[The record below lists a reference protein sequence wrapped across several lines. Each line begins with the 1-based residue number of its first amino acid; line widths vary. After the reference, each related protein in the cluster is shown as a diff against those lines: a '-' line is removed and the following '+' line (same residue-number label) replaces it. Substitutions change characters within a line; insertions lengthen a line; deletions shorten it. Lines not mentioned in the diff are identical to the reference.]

1 MRRAADLL
9 GGRAPVPDS
18 LGYSVKRRLLGRPLV
33 NEQLSEQRL
42 SNPLALGVLSP
53 DGISSSAYGTEE
65 ILIALLPL
73 AGLAAFT
80 LILPMTLVVLFVMT
94 LVVLSYR
101 EIVMVYIRPAGS
113 YVVARE
119 NFGPKVAQIAA
130 VALLIDYVVTVAVQ
144 TAGGAA
150 AIVSAF
156 PSLTR
161 IPGLSTKTV
170 LLIISV
176 LAILIMCYGNL
187 RGIREAGR
195 SFAVPTFLFAGSVL
209 LMIVV
214 GLIREIFGDLPRLDP
229 HSLQET
235 YPIGSGTAGII
246 SAAMIFTLL
255 RAFANGGA
263 SLTGIEA
270 VSDAVGAFRPPEGV
284 NARRVLVTE
293 GIILGTLVAGISW
306 LAHETH
312 ATPRIPGA
320 PTVLAQEATLVFGG
334 GFGRVLFYVLQ
345 VATALILFTGGNTS
359 FNGFPFLASYVA
371 GDAFL
376 PRWLLKR
383 GHRLVFSNAIIG
395 LTVVSIA
402 LIIIRGANVNDLV
415 PLYAIG
421 VFTAFCMA
429 GFGMARY
436 HLRRREPGWRHR
448 LVINFS
454 AGVLT
459 AIVVVIFA
467 VVKFTEGA
475 WIVVVLFV
483 VLVPALIRLNREY
496 AMEAEVLS
504 TIGDRQPPPPPRYA
518 RRTVFV
524 LVDSFDLATLAAL
537 RYARSLGPTKLR
549 AVHFVI
555 DSARAEMLR
564 QQWLRADRG
573 VVLDFID
580 VPDRRLVRAAA
591 ELVSQ
596 EVANPG
602 THVTVI
608 LPRRSFSPLLGRLLH
623 DRTADKIA
631 GAVSRIPRSAATI
644 IPFDVSSRVEVLQER
659 QAAKAAKA
667 GLAVPQA
674 ADLDGQDGEEGTG
687 KQGAGTKD
695 ASSAGTGQARP
706 GQPHVPRK
714 DRRDRKDRVGGLVP
728 GEMADYER
736 PAPPPGVTPIGTI
749 NKPGR
754 ATVEG
759 RVRTVEIRPVERNSV
774 LAYEIADSTGEL
786 TALFYGRSSIPGVIC
801 GSRVRFR
808 GTVGLR
814 AGRPFMVNP
823 TYDLLP
829 SGPPEPGGRR
839 PSGDGGADV

>member
-156 PSLTR
+156 PSLSR

-229 HSLQET
+229 HSLHET

-284 NARRVLVTE
+284 NARRVLVAE
-293 GIILGTLVAGISW
+293 GMILGTLVAGISW
-306 LAHETH
+306 LAHVTY

-496 AMEAEVLS
+496 AMEAEVLD
-504 TIGDRQPPPPPRYA
+504 TISDRQPPPPPPAYS
-518 RRTVFV
+518 RRTVLV

-537 RYARSLGPTKLR
+537 RYARSLRPTSLR

-555 DSARAEMLR
+555 DSTRAEMLR

-573 VVLDFID
+573 VVLDFIN

-591 ELVSQ
+591 ELVS
-596 EVANPG
+596 EEAADPG

-608 LPRRSFSPLLGRLLH
+608 LPRRSFSPLLGRFLH

-644 IPFDVSSRVEVLQER
+644 IPFDVSSRVGVLQER
-659 QAAKAAKA
+659 QAATAAK
-667 GLAVPQA
+667 GKLAVPQA
-674 ADLDGQDGEEGTG
+674 ARPDGQDGQQGDG
-687 KQGAGTKD
+687 KQGDGQTGD
-695 ASSAGTGQARP
+695 GQPVTGQGLP
-706 GQPHVPRK
+706 GQPRAARK
-714 DRRDRKDRVGGLVP
+714 DRRDRKDRKDKNGLP
-728 GEMADYER
+728 PADMADYER
-736 PAPPPGVTPIGTI
+736 PAPPPGVTPIGTL

-759 RVRTVEIRPVERNSV
+759 RVRSVEIRPVERNSV
-774 LAYEIADSTGEL
+774 LAYEITDSTGEL
-786 TALFYGRSSIPGVIC
+786 TALFYGRSRIPGVIC

-808 GTVGLR
+808 GPVGIR
-814 AGRPFMVNP
+814 ANRPFMVNP
-823 TYDLLP
+823 TYELLP
-829 SGPPEPGGRR
+829 
-839 PSGDGGADV
+839 